1 MINYSIVL
9 RTANSNAFE
18 INQAKAR
25 IATAKANNQQPSA
38 EDEALVATEIKKAYA
53 QAQYN
58 EVMNLQ
64 AFARHIATHG
74 CVYSRAD
81 IVAILT
87 MAVDCLREQ
96 LLAGQKIQLGDLGSF
111 YLSLNSKGADSAKTF
126 NPTANITSVNVN
138 WEQSREFK
146 NLIDEAEW
154 NLVASRVAQAAVVKA
169 IKAGETIVD
178 LSKPMEDDPSGNDND
193 PSGGGDNTPSGGG
206 TPTGGG
212 SGSTGTNTP
221 SSGSGSG
228 SNTSGTGS
236 TSGSGSD
243 IDLDTTTEPV
253 VLSINGKADGETTVI
268 SPNTTHTV
276 YGANLKKLTAEN
288 FVNSEGKICTFNPIV
303 DNNGMLMYSGEN
315 ALSTNPQTIKVV
327 VDGKTIFT
335 INCTG
340 K

>member
-96 LLAGQKIQLGDLGSF
+96 LLAVQKIQLGDLGSF
-111 YLSLNSKGADSAKTF
+111 YLSLNSKGADNAKTF

-178 LSKPMEDDPSGNDND
+178 LSKPTDDDPSDNN
-193 PSGGGDNTPSGGG
+193 PSGGGQTPPPPHPSGISI
-206 TPTGGG
+206 T
-212 SGSTGTNTP
+212 
-221 SSGSGSG
+221 
-228 SNTSGTGS
+228 
-236 TSGSGSD
+236 
-243 IDLDTTTEPV
+243 
-253 VLSINGKADGETTVI
+253 SINGKTYGQTVTLTPG
-268 SPNTTHTV
+268 STYAVSGT
-276 YGANLKKLTAEN
+276 KLTDLVGDNFYSSEDVYFRFNAINDESGYLSLDEGSVLSSAESTLTCKV
-288 FVNSEGKICTFNPIV
+288 FDDPIF
-303 DNNGMLMYSGEN
+303 M
-315 ALSTNPQTIKVV
+315 IKAKGV
-327 VDGKTIFT
+327 
-335 INCTG
+335 
-340 K
+340 

>member
-111 YLSLNSKGADSAKTF
+111 YLSLNSKGADNAKTF

-178 LSKPMEDDPSGNDND
+178 LSKPMEDDPSGDDND
-193 PSGGGDNTPSGGG
+193 PSGGG

-212 SGSTGTNTP
+212 SGS
-221 SSGSGSG
+221 
-228 SNTSGTGS
+228 
-236 TSGSGSD
+236 SGSGSD

-268 SPNTTHTV
+268 SPNSTNTV
-276 YGANLKKLTAEN
+276 YGVNLKKLTAAN
-288 FVNSEGKICTFNPIV
+288 FVNSEGKICTFNAIV
-303 DNNGMLMYSGEN
+303 DNNANLMYSGEN

>member
-126 NPTANITSVNVN
+126 NPPANITSVNVN

-178 LSKPMEDDPSGNDND
+178 LSKPMEDDPSGDDND

-236 TSGSGSD
+236 
-243 IDLDTTTEPV
+243 DTTSENDPTAV
-253 VLSINGKADGETTVI
+253 VINSISGHSDGGTAVI
-268 SPNTTHTV
+268 PPNTTIPV
-276 YGANLKKLTAEN
+276 NGENLKKLTAAN
-288 FVNSEGKICTFNPIV
+288 FVNSEGKICTFNPII
-303 DNNGMLMYSGEN
+303 DSAGNLMYSGEN

-335 INCTG
+335 LNCTG

>member
-178 LSKPMEDDPSGNDND
+178 LSKPTDDDPSDNN
-193 PSGGGDNTPSGGG
+193 PSGGGQTPPPPHPSGISITSIDGKTYG
-206 TPTGGG
+206 QTAILTPG
-212 SGSTGTNTP
+212 NTY
-221 SSGSGSG
+221 
-228 SNTSGTGS
+228 
-236 TSGSGSD
+236 
-243 IDLDTTTEPV
+243 
-253 VLSINGKADGETTVI
+253 A
-268 SPNTTHTV
+268 V
-276 YGANLKKLTAEN
+276 YGTKLTDLVGDN
-288 FVNSEGKICTFNPIV
+288 FGNSEGASFKFEAINDEFGFLSLDEGNILSSAESTLTCYVFDDPIF
-303 DNNGMLMYSGEN
+303 M
-315 ALSTNPQTIKVV
+315 IKTK
-327 VDGKTIFT
+327 GA
-335 INCTG
+335 
-340 K
+340 

>member
-178 LSKPMEDDPSGNDND
+178 LSKPMEDDPSGDDND

-212 SGSTGTNTP
+212 SGST
-221 SSGSGSG
+221 
-228 SNTSGTGS
+228 
-236 TSGSGSD
+236 GSGSD

-268 SPNTTHTV
+268 SPNSTNTV
-276 YGANLKKLTAEN
+276 YGVNLKKLTAAN
-288 FVNSEGKICTFNPIV
+288 FVNSEGKICTFNAIV
-303 DNNGMLMYSGEN
+303 DNNANLMYSGEN

>member
-111 YLSLNSKGADSAKTF
+111 YLSLNSKGADNAKSF

-178 LSKPMEDDPSGNDND
+178 LSKPTDDDPSGG
-193 PSGGGDNTPSGGG
+193 STPSGGG
-206 TPTGGG
+206 
-212 SGSTGTNTP
+212 STP
-221 SSGSGSG
+221 SEADPTAVVISSISGQSDG
-228 SNTSGTGS
+228 GT
-236 TSGSGSD
+236 
-243 IDLDTTTEPV
+243 V
-253 VLSINGKADGETTVI
+253 VI
-268 SPNTTHTV
+268 SPNSTIPV
-276 YGANLKKLTAEN
+276 NGANLKKLTAAN
-288 FVNSEGKICTFNPIV
+288 FVNSEGKICTFNPII
-303 DNNGMLMYSGEN
+303 DSAGNLMYSGEN

-327 VDGKTIFT
+327 VDGETIFT
-335 INCTG
+335 LNCTG